1 MGPIRCAFSL
11 GCSSVRLY
19 AHRGGETVCV
29 LLIETRAAIDHIQE
43 ICQVD
48 GVDCLLIATFAL
60 STDLGVSGR
69 LDAPEL
75 LEAITHAERAIL
87 AAGIALGGAALTQEQ
102 TQVLLKRGYRVLAH
116 HFDVLM
122 LKQFVQQ

>member
-48 GVDCLLIATFAL
+48 GVDCLLIAPFDL

-75 LEAITHAERAIL
+75 LEAVQEAERAIL
-87 AAGIALGGAALTQEQ
+87 KANLPLGGGRLT
-102 TQVLLKRGYRVLAH
+102 K
-116 HFDVLM
+116 
-122 LKQFVQQ
+122 KQ

>member
-1 MGPIRCAFSL
+1 M
-11 GCSSVRLY
+11 
-19 AHRGGETVCV
+19 CV

-48 GVDCLLIATFAL
+48 GVDCLLIAPFDL

-122 LKQFVQQ
+122 LKQFVQQTSAWRTV